1 STQISESDLDIKGDG
16 GVKCNNNKD
25 KGTTTN
31 TLNES
36 QEHGS
41 TSIEKGQSDI
51 DVLKIN
57 DEVQETLTDKLL
69 GTAIQND
76 KSATNYSPTQ
86 ISEYNDD
93 RQKVIKDLDIILE
106 NLTLLSSNLERDIK
120 GDGGV
125 KINDEVQETLTD
137 KLLDI
142 RDLATVLQELTSNQ
156 QFDYATNWK
165 QLDQHPS
172 VTAARRQSSGEL
184 GRRLSISGATRR
196 ASVSNQDESGSV
208 TSVSPSTDIV
218 RRGSARK
225 RKYTVG
231 GLLVEVNELEN
242 ITNGSV
248 DDPVTDS
255 DINVDSCSRS
265 EGRESE
271 GGGGGHRS
279 LQAGFVIPAV
289 IPETIL

>member
-1 STQISESDLDIKGDG
+1 MATRDYICPITANEIE
-16 GVKCNNNKD
+16 GVD
-25 KGTTTN
+25 T
-31 TLNES
+31 E
-36 QEHGS
+36 
-41 TSIEKGQSDI
+41 EKGPLRT
-51 DVLKIN
+51 LKRRASEI
-57 DEVQETLTDKLL
+57 L
-69 GTAIQND
+69 G
-76 KSATNYSPTQ
+76 
-86 ISEYNDD
+86 IS
-93 RQKVIKDLDIILE
+93 
-106 NLTLLSSNLERDIK
+106 
-120 GDGGV
+120 
-125 KINDEVQETLTD
+125 
-137 KLLDI
+137 
-142 RDLATVLQELTSNQ
+142 
-156 QFDYATNWK
+156 
-165 QLDQHPS
+165 DQHPS
-172 VTAARRQSSGEL
+172 VTAARRRSSGEL
-184 GRRLSISGATRR
+184 GQRLSISGATRR
-196 ASVSNQDESGSV
+196 VSVPNQDESGSV

-279 LQAGFVIPAV
+279 LQVGFVIPAV